1 MKALLTLVVLAVLA
15 IGLYV
20 LAPWGGDRD
29 SSSVSAPPTGVAS
42 SPIVLNR
49 SIGPEPESVDPQR
62 ASSTQAQHV
71 IRDVFEGLLSY
82 SPDGEVVGGV
92 AERWEMSDDTLEYT
106 FWLRPDARWSNG
118 DPVTA
123 EDFVFSLRRLVDP
136 ATAAFYA
143 KNLSPVANASAIVA
157 GEMPPDSLGVEAVG
171 PLELH
176 IRLEQPTAH
185 FLLLLTQPPAFPVN
199 AKSIA
204 RHGDRFVRPENLIS
218 NGAYT
223 LEGWTLGSIMD
234 LKRNE
239 LYWNNA
245 NTAIDEVR
253 YHVAPQPSSE
263 LDRYLAGELDITS
276 TVPSA
281 SFERMKRERPNEL
294 RVAPTLSVYYYGFNM
309 SHPELGD
316 NPKLREAL
324 SLAVDRE
331 SLAAKVVARG
341 ESPAYSF
348 VAPGTDNYEPAK
360 FYYASMTRDERE
372 QRARRLYA
380 EAGYTEE
387 KPLEVE
393 VRYNSS
399 ETHQRI
405 ALAIR
410 EMWREVLGFEAE
422 LRSEEFRVLLA
433 NVAAREVTEIFR
445 LNWTADYDDAYSFL
459 SILETGASYNSFGWS
474 NKEFDKLLES
484 AAAQSDMAA
493 RRLLMEEAE
502 HIVLREH
509 PMIPLYFYVG
519 EHMVSPKVQGWRD
532 NMLDYHYSQHLSIE
546 R

>member
-1 MKALLTLVVLAVLA
+1 MKALLTLAVLGA
-15 IGLYV
+15 LATGLYV
-20 LAPWGGDRD
+20 LAPWD
-29 SSSVSAPPTGVAS
+29 SASTPSSA
-42 SPIVLNR
+42 IVLNR
-49 SIGPEPESVDPQR
+49 GIGPEPETVDPQR

-92 AERWEMSDDTLEYT
+92 AERWKLSDDALEHT

-143 KNLSPVANASAIVA
+143 ENLSPVLNARAIVA
-157 GEMPPDSLGVEAVG
+157 GKMPPASLGVEATG
-171 PLELH
+171 PLELR

-204 RHGDRFVRPENLIS
+204 QHGERFVRPGNLVS

-223 LEGWTLGSIMD
+223 LESWTLGSIIEI
-234 LKRNE
+234 KRNE
-239 LYWNNA
+239 AYWNNA

-253 YHVAPQPSSE
+253 YHVTPEPSNE
-263 LDRYLAGELDITS
+263 LNRYLAGELDITS
-276 TVPSA
+276 TVPSEA
-281 SFERMKRERPNEL
+281 FQRLKTTRPNQL
-294 RVAPTLSVYYYGFNM
+294 RVAPTLGVYYYGFNM
-309 SHPELGD
+309 TNPKLGN

-324 SLAVDRE
+324 SLALDRE
-331 SLAAKVVARG
+331 SLAANVVARG
-341 ESPAYSF
+341 ETPAYSF
-348 VAPGTDNYEPAK
+348 VAPGTNNYSPPR
-360 FYYASMTRDERE
+360 FYYATMSQQERNA
-372 QRARRLYA
+372 RARRLYE
-380 EAGYTEE
+380 EAGYSKEN
-387 KPLEVE
+387 PLDVE
-393 VRYNSS
+393 VRYNTSD
-399 ETHQRI
+399 THQRI
-405 ALAIR
+405 ALAIQ

-422 LRSEEFRVLLA
+422 LISEEFRVLLS
-433 NVAAREVTEIFR
+433 NVEAKEVTQIFR

-459 SILETGASYNSFGWS
+459 GILETNNPSNSFGWS
-474 NKEFDKLLES
+474 NAEFDDLLKR
-484 AAAQSDMAA
+484 AAAQPDMAA

-519 EHMVSPKVQGWRD
+519 EHMVSPKVKGWRD

>member
-1 MKALLTLVVLAVLA
+1 MKALLTLVVLGALA
-15 IGLYV
+15 IGIYV
-20 LAPWGGDRD
+20 LAPWNGDGAP
-29 SSSVSAPPTGVAS
+29 SSAGAPS
-42 SPIVLNR
+42 SPLVLNR

-92 AERWEMSDDTLEYT
+92 AMDWELSEDSLEYT
-106 FWLRPDARWSNG
+106 FWLRPDARWSSG

-143 KNLSPVANASAIVA
+143 ENLSPVLNARAIVA
-157 GEMPPDSLGVEAVG
+157 GKMPPSSLGVEAVG
-171 PLELH
+171 PLELL

-204 RHGDRFVRPENLIS
+204 EHGERFVRPENLVS

-223 LEGWTLGSIMD
+223 LEGWTLGSILE

-239 LYWNNA
+239 SYWNNA

-253 YHVAPQPSSE
+253 YHVAPEPSNE
-263 LDRYLAGELDITS
+263 LNRYLAGELDITS
-276 TVPSA
+276 TIPSEA
-281 SFERMKRERPNEL
+281 FQRLKTTRPKQL

-309 SHPELGD
+309 TKPKLGN

-331 SLAAKVVARG
+331 SLAANVVARG

-348 VAPGTDNYEPAK
+348 VPPGTDNYNPPT
-360 FYYASMTRDERE
+360 FYYASMSQQERNE
-372 QRARRLYA
+372 RARRLYA
-380 EAGYTEE
+380 EAGYSAEN
-387 KPLEVE
+387 PLEVE
-393 VRYNSS
+393 VRYNTSA
-399 ETHQRI
+399 THRRI
-405 ALAIR
+405 VLAIQ

-422 LRSEEFRVLLA
+422 LHNEEFKVLLA
-433 NVAAREVTEIFR
+433 NVNAKEVTQIFR

-459 SILETGASYNSFGWS
+459 GILQTGHPSNSVGW
-474 NKEFDKLLES
+474 NNEEFDDLLKR
-484 AAAQSDMAA
+484 AAAQPDEEA

-502 HIVLREH
+502 HIILREH
-509 PMIPLYFYVG
+509 PLIPLYFYVG
-519 EHMVSPKVQGWRD
+519 EHMVSPKVKGWRD
-532 NMLDYHYSQHLSIE
+532 NMLDYHYSQHLDIE
-546 R
+546 TNR